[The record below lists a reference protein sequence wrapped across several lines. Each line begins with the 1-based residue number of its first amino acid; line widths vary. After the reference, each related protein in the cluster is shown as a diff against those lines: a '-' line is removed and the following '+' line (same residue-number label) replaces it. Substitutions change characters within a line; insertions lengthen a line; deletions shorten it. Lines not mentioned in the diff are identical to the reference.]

1 MRALLDPDGLNEDVA
16 GTHHLPLLPDGH
28 ALLGQRCV
36 HRASR
41 NTHRHGLP
49 RQQRHRHRVRLRLRQ
64 PRLEDEVVALAHK
77 VLVRR
82 FLHHKHDI
90 AGTGARR
97 LVALARV
104 RHLCARL
111 PSRQALDLNHIR
123 LVHKGAVASTL
134 PGQLAL
140 LHATVGQLRQLQLK
154 RELAGV
160 TLRLGLLPRATHATA
175 HSTRHSTHAAHHA
188 RHASHA
194 THHAAKTST
203 AEQRGQRVFVVV
215 RGATRLEARSE
226 ELLKDLLRITATH
239 TAAAGRS
246 REVELSTAREAAA
259 TAAATAKALG
269 HLAVATTHLVVLLAH
284 LVVEATL
291 LLIAQHLVRLRNLLE
306 LALRLLLV
314 LGVPVGVPLQR
325 RLLVRLLNRRLVS
338 VGRNSQRVVK
348 PHAANHCIRV
358 RFETSVG
365 KRSMKYRYCSF
376 YN

>member
-154 RELAGV
+154 RELAGHS
-160 TLRLGLLPRATHATA
+160 LRLGLPPRATHATA
-175 HSTRHSTHAAHHA
+175 HSTRHSTHAAH
-188 RHASHA
+188 A
-194 THHAAKTST
+194 THSSHAAK
-203 AEQRGQRVFVVV
+203 QRGQRVFVVV
-215 RGATRLEARSE
+215 APPARLEARSE
-226 ELLKDLLRITATH
+226 ELLKEPLGVATATH

-259 TAAATAKALG
+259 ATSAAAESLG

-291 LLIAQHLVRLRNLLE
+291 LLVTQHLVCLRNLLE

-314 LGVPVGVPLQR
+314 LGVAVGVPLQR

-348 PHAANHCIRV
+348 PHAANH
-358 RFETSVG
+358 F
-365 KRSMKYRYCSF
+365 
-376 YN
+376 